1 MFTTGGENGL
11 DAGMSG
17 CLASPAQT
25 VPAFVNQYNMT
36 VDHWLDFN
44 DDDAAW
50 VEHRSSGG
58 SWHVLTPT
66 GSYTNASLLPGAP
79 SSVWSGAT
87 GAWDQVHFS
96 LDSVVQPASSTLEIR
111 FCFQTSATP
120 GPVKDGSSTTSPSQT
135 SVTHPERGFTET

>member
-1 MFTTGGENGL
+1 
-11 DAGMSG
+11 
-17 CLASPAQT
+17 
-25 VPAFVNQYNMT
+25 MT

-120 GPVKDGSSTTSPSQT
+120 GPRQGWFLDNLTFSNLGDA
-135 SVTHPERGFTET
+135 PERGFTET